1 MVLLIYQST
10 AVTEESR
17 RRPPAKGPTRRED
30 RGPNKKGRDMS
41 NSKNVRMNGKG
52 AQS

>member
-10 AVTEESR
+10 AVTEES